1 MTAPEQIPAAEL
13 SELIGAIYDCSLDP
27 QRWAATCA
35 KIAQR
40 CDSAAGGICVHDL
53 KQIRNDQLYVFGYEP
68 EFLQKLGARYAES
81 PMAAADVL
89 SNIGDVSAL
98 SMERFHLHD
107 SLFYREVLQPYGV
120 LDIIWFPALRT
131 GGRMASLH
139 ASRSGK
145 SPHYQQ
151 SDLGLFKLLAP
162 HVCRALAI
170 SDALDIQVLNSEVLK
185 RTLDGLAAGVFL
197 AARDG
202 HVVYM
207 NTAAERQVKSGTAM
221 RLVNNRLFP
230 AYPAARAALAQAIQD
245 SGREGADMRAK
256 DHAIGIPDGTG
267 GGYVA
272 TVLPIADGRRAGILA
287 PFAASVAVFIQD
299 PVQPPLMPGE
309 AFGRLHGLTG
319 GELRVLMALSQ
330 GLGGTEA
337 AGMLG
342 VGEPTIR
349 THLQRI
355 YSKTGTSRQGD
366 LLRLLH
372 HSTPPTRHQTR
383 LAD

>member
-1 MTAPEQIPAAEL
+1 MTAPEQITAAEL
-13 SELIGAIYDCSLDP
+13 SDLIGAIYDCSLDP

-35 KIAQR
+35 MLAKR

-53 KQIRNDQLYVFGYEP
+53 KQIQNDQLFVFGYEP
-68 EFLQKLGARYAES
+68 EFLQKLGAGYAES

-89 SNIGDVSAL
+89 SNLGDVSAL

-107 SLFYREVLQPYGV
+107 SSFYREVLQPHGV

-145 SPHYQQ
+145 SPPYQQ
-151 SDLGLFKLLAP
+151 SDIGLFRLLAP

-170 SDALDIQVLNSEVLK
+170 SDALDIQVLHSEVLK

-202 HVVYM
+202 RVVYM
-207 NTAAERQVKSGTAM
+207 NTAAERQVRSGTAM
-221 RLVNNRLFP
+221 RLVDNRLSP
-230 AYPAARAALAQAIQD
+230 VYPAARAALTQAIQD
-245 SGREGADMRAK
+245 SGREGAEMRTR
-256 DHAIGIPDGTG
+256 DHAIGIPDGAG

-272 TVLPIADGRRAGILA
+272 TLLPIADGRRAGILA

-337 AGMLG
+337 ASVLG

-383 LAD
+383 RAD

>member
-1 MTAPEQIPAAEL
+1 MTGLEGIHAVEL

-27 QRWAATCA
+27 HRWAATCGM
-35 KIAQR
+35 IAAR
-40 CDSAAGGICVHDL
+40 CDSVGGGICVHDL
-53 KQIRNDQLYVFGYEP
+53 KQIQNDQLYVFGYEP
-68 EFLQKLGARYAES
+68 EFLQKLGTQYAES
-81 PMAAADVL
+81 PMAAADVA
-89 SNIGDVSAL
+89 SNVGDVSAL

-107 SLFYREVLQPYGV
+107 SRFYREVLQPYGM

-139 ASRSGK
+139 ASRSDK
-145 SPHYQQ
+145 SPHYHQR
-151 SDLGLFKLLAP
+151 DLGLFELLAP

-170 SDALDIQVLNSEVLK
+170 SDALDIRVLK
-185 RTLDGLAAGVFL
+185 SEMLERTLDGLAAGVFL
-197 AARDG
+197 TARDG

-221 RLVNNRLFP
+221 RLVNNRLSP
-230 AYPAARAALAQAIQD
+230 VYPAARAALTQAIQD
-245 SGREGADMRAK
+245 SGRDGADMRSK
-256 DHAIGIPDGTG
+256 DHAIGIPDGIG

-272 TVLPIADGRRAGILA
+272 TVLPVADGQRGGILA

-299 PVQPPLMPGE
+299 PVQAPLMPGE
-309 AFGRLHGLTG
+309 AFARLHGLTG

-355 YSKTGTSRQGD
+355 YSKTGTSKQGD

-372 HSTPPTRHQTR
+372 HSTPPTRRQTR
-383 LAD
+383 LAE

>member
-1 MTAPEQIPAAEL
+1 MTAPEQIPTAEL

-27 QRWAATCA
+27 QRWAATCEM
-35 KIAQR
+35 IAQR

-53 KQIRNDQLYVFGYEP
+53 KQTQNDQLYVFGYEP
-68 EFLQKLGARYAES
+68 EFLQKLGAGYAES

-89 SNIGDVSAL
+89 SALGEVSAL
-98 SMERFHLHD
+98 SMERFHLYD
-107 SLFYREVLQPYGV
+107 SGFYREVLQPHGV
-120 LDIIWFPALRT
+120 LDIMWFPALRS

-139 ASRSGK
+139 ASRSDK
-145 SPHYQQ
+145 SLHYQQ
-151 SDLGLFKLLAP
+151 SDLALFKLLAP

-170 SDALDIQVLNSEVLK
+170 SDALDIQVLNSDVLK

-207 NTAAERQVKSGTAM
+207 NTAAERQVRSGTAM
-221 RLVNNRLFP
+221 RLVNNRLSP
-230 AYPAARAALAQAIQD
+230 VYPAARAALTQAIQD
-245 SGREGADMRAK
+245 SGREGADMHAK

-272 TVLPIADGRRAGILA
+272 TLLPIADGRRAGILA
-287 PFAASVAVFIQD
+287 PFAASVAVFMQD